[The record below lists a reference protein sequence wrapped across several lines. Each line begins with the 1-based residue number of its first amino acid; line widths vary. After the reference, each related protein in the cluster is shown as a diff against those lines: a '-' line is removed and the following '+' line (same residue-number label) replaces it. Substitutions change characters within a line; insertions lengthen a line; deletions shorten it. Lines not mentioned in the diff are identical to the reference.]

1 MLFIVETRPNMAY
14 NPFGMLRLLRVRN
27 FALIDEIEIEFDSG
41 FNLLSGETG
50 AGKSLIVDALALVA
64 GAKASG
70 DTIRSGENR
79 AVIEA
84 VFDQAGGSD
93 LESIGID
100 AADEIVIRREISSD
114 NRNRVFI
121 NSQPSTV
128 SALRAIAPEL
138 VDIHGQHE
146 QQTLLDPAR
155 QLAIIDRAAGAAEMT
170 DRVHTLYDSQRRLE
184 DELSELA
191 GAEANRLQRTDLL
204 GYQRDE
210 IEQVRPQA
218 GETERLREQLR
229 ILEHGGKLAEAVA
242 GGYETLYEAESS
254 IIAELAAIERPL
266 IEAEAYDGRLGAI
279 TEQIA
284 AARSILEDAAFSL
297 RDYQQHL
304 ETDPDGLESGQ
315 ARLAELERLHRKYG
329 PDLLHHLGKVLEEL
343 DSIGLTETKRSEVEE
358 RLATV
363 RADYEETS
371 RRLSRTRRKRSRE
384 LGHAVRDEIRSLAM
398 PEADF
403 SIGWKTLDPG
413 RATGIDQSV
422 LLLAPNPGEE
432 AATLSAIASGGEL
445 SRTMLALRTVL
456 AVDGRDKTLVF
467 DEIDAG
473 IGGEAAETL
482 GRKLKDL
489 SSSYQVLC
497 VTHLPQ
503 VARFADRHCRI
514 EKAQVNG
521 RTVTRIEPLEGEQRV
536 DELARMMSGTSISQ
550 AARRHVKELLK
561 KN

>member
-1 MLFIVETRPNMAY
+1 
-14 NPFGMLRLLRVRN
+14 MLRLLRVRN
-27 FALIDEIEIEFDSG
+27 FALIDEIEIEFEGG

-50 AGKSLIVDALALVA
+50 AGKSLIVDALTLIA

-70 DTIRSGENR
+70 ETIRGGENR

-84 VFDQAGGSD
+84 VFEQAGGPD

-100 AADEIVIRREISSD
+100 AADQIVVRREITSD

-128 SALRAIAPEL
+128 SALRAIAPDL

-146 QQTLLDPAR
+146 QQILLDTGR
-155 QLAIIDRAAGAAEMT
+155 QLALIDRAAGVT
-170 DRVHTLYDSQRRLE
+170 DLAKRVHNLYDSRRRLE
-184 DELSELA
+184 DELTELA
-191 GAEANRLQRTDLL
+191 DAEADRLQRTDLL
-204 GYQRDE
+204 SYQRDE
-210 IEQVRPQA
+210 IEQVSPLA
-218 GETERLREQLR
+218 GETERLREHIR
-229 ILEHGGKLAEAVA
+229 RLEHSGKLAEAVQ
-242 GGYETLYEAESS
+242 GGYEALYEAESS
-254 IIAELAAIERPL
+254 ILAQIASIERPL
-266 IEAEAYDGRLGAI
+266 SEAEVYDNRLGAT

-284 AARSILEDAAFSL
+284 SARSILEDAAYSL
-297 RDYQQHL
+297 RDYMQSL
-304 ETDPDGLESGQ
+304 DTDPEEMENGQ

-329 PDLLHHLGKVLEEL
+329 PDLIHHLGKVLEEL

-358 RLATV
+358 RLAATCK
-363 RADYEETS
+363 DYDEAARE
-371 RRLSRTRRKRSRE
+371 LSVTRRKRSGEFGR
-384 LGHAVRDEIRSLAM
+384 AVREEIRSLAM
-398 PEADF
+398 PQADF
-403 SIGWKTLDPG
+403 DIRWETLTPG
-413 RATGIDQSV
+413 RATGIDRPA

-432 AATLSAIASGGEL
+432 AAILSEIASGGEL
-445 SRTMLALRTVL
+445 SRTMLALRAVL

-482 GRKLKDL
+482 GRKLKEL

-503 VARFADRHCRI
+503 VARFADHHCRI
-514 EKAQVNG
+514 EKALVNG
-521 RTVTRIEPLEGEQRV
+521 RTVTRIETLRGDQLV
-536 DELARMMSGTSISQ
+536 DELARMMSGSSVSA

-561 KN
+561 EG

>member
-1 MLFIVETRPNMAY
+1 
-14 NPFGMLRLLRVRN
+14 MLRLLRVRN
-27 FALIDEIEIEFDSG
+27 FALIDEIEIEFEGG

-50 AGKSLIVDALALVA
+50 AGKSLIVDALALIA

-70 DTIRSGENR
+70 DTIRGGENR

-84 VFDQAGGSD
+84 VFEQAGGPD
-93 LESIGID
+93 LETIGID

-128 SALRAIAPEL
+128 SALRAIAPDL

-146 QQTLLDPAR
+146 QQTLLDTGR
-155 QLAIIDRAAGAAEMT
+155 QLALIDRAAGVT
-170 DRVHTLYDSQRRLE
+170 DLAKRVHNLYDSLRRLE
-184 DELSELA
+184 DELTELA
-191 GAEANRLQRTDLL
+191 GAEADRLQRTDLL
-204 GYQRDE
+204 SYQRDE

-218 GETERLREQLR
+218 GETERLREHIR
-229 ILEHGGKLAEAVA
+229 RLEHSGKLAEAVQ
-242 GGYETLYEAESS
+242 GGYEALYEAESS
-254 IIAELAAIERPL
+254 ILAQIAAIERPL
-266 IEAEAYDGRLGAI
+266 SEAEAYDNRLGGT

-284 AARSILEDAAFSL
+284 SARSILEDAAYSL
-297 RDYQQHL
+297 RDYMQRL
-304 ETDPDGLESGQ
+304 DTDPEEMENGQ

-343 DSIGLTETKRSEVEE
+343 DSIGLTETKRSGAEE
-358 RLATV
+358 RLAAT
-363 RADYEETS
+363 RKDYEEAA
-371 RRLSRTRRKRSRE
+371 RELSVTRRKRSRE
-384 LGHAVRDEIRSLAM
+384 FGRAVREEVRSLAM
-398 PEADF
+398 PQADF
-403 SIGWKTLDPG
+403 DIRWETLNPG
-413 RATGIDQSV
+413 RATGIDRPA

-432 AATLSAIASGGEL
+432 AAILSEIASGGEL
-445 SRTMLALRTVL
+445 SRTMLALRAVL

-503 VARFADRHCRI
+503 VARFADHHSRI
-514 EKAQVNG
+514 EKAQVKG
-521 RTVTRIEPLEGEQRV
+521 RTVTRVESLRGDQRV
-536 DELARMMSGTSISQ
+536 DELARMMSGSSVSA

-561 KN
+561 ES